1 MVIVVLLEH
10 EFVKV
15 NCIVQKKRQRMLLPS
30 TFKTIPTWFLPI
42 PENTAPA
49 LGIVNLSNLF
59 GCAFSSSST
68 QSHPFPV
75 KPGS

>member
-1 MVIVVLLEH
+1 
-10 EFVKV
+10 
-15 NCIVQKKRQRMLLPS
+15 MLLPS
-30 TFKTIPTWFLPI
+30 TFKTIPTWFFPI

-49 LGIVNLSNLF
+49 FGVEDLSNLS

-68 QSHPFPV
+68 QSHPFAE

>member
-1 MVIVVLLEH
+1 
-10 EFVKV
+10 
-15 NCIVQKKRQRMLLPS
+15 MLLPS
-30 TFKTIPTWFLPI
+30 TFNTIPTWLLPI

-49 LGIVNLSNLF
+49 LGVVDLSNLS

-68 QSHPFPV
+68 QSHPLPV

>member
-1 MVIVVLLEH
+1 
-10 EFVKV
+10 
-15 NCIVQKKRQRMLLPS
+15 MLLPS

-49 LGIVNLSNLF
+49 FGVVDLSNF
-59 GCAFSSSST
+59 SGCAFSSSST

-75 KPGS
+75 KPGSYP

>member
-1 MVIVVLLEH
+1 
-10 EFVKV
+10 
-15 NCIVQKKRQRMLLPS
+15 MLLLS

-42 PENTAPA
+42 PENTTPA
-49 LGIVNLSNLF
+49 LGVVDLSNLS

-68 QSHPFPV
+68 QSYLLPV

>member
-1 MVIVVLLEH
+1 
-10 EFVKV
+10 
-15 NCIVQKKRQRMLLPS
+15 MLLPS
-30 TFKTIPTWFLPI
+30 TFNTIPTWFLPI

-49 LGIVNLSNLF
+49 LGVVDLSNLS

-68 QSHPFPV
+68 QSYPFPV